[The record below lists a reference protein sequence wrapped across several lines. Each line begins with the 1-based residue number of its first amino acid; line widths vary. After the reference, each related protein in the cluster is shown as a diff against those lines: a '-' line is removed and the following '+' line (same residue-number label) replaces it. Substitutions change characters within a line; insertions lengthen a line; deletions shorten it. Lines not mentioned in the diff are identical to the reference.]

1 MNICFYTGKEVS
13 PLIGGTERITASVAN
28 GLTKFFGVKCFSIY
42 SVPLPDVIEKN
53 KFEGKFLLRDLRY
66 SRQELVGFMKQNN
79 IQVLINQGAFDLC
92 PFFRAVVDEVGAK
105 LVTVH
110 HFDPGYEEHFLTF
123 HSLLVQLRKKKN
135 PLKIIKKIFEILYFP
150 IKKKQYVKQVPITYK
165 QAYEYSDRLVLLSK
179 EFKQDFLAYGSIKS
193 GGDKIKVIPNTLSFD
208 SFYNIDDYS
217 KKEKVVLIVSRLD
230 EVQKRISLAL
240 RIWKQLNVA
249 GNYRDWKLLIVGHG
263 DYEKEYKFYV
273 KKHGMHNVYFEGTQ
287 KPQKYYERASIF
299 MLTSSHE
306 GWGLTL
312 TEAQQFG
319 CVPLAFDTYKSLR
332 DIIEDGKNGFILPDM
347 DLKGYAEKMQCL
359 MDSYEL
365 RRKMAAH
372 AIEDSKRFLPEK
384 VCEKWYNLLEDLH
397 TDVDI

>member
-1 MNICFYTGKEVS
+1 MDQLNQVGIKLKLF
-13 PLIGGTERITASVAN
+13 PIL
-28 GLTKFFGVKCFSIY
+28 
-42 SVPLPDVIEKN
+42 
-53 KFEGKFLLRDLRY
+53 FLL
-66 SRQELVGFMKQNN
+66 
-79 IQVLINQGAFDLC
+79 
-92 PFFRAVVDEVGAK
+92 
-105 LVTVH
+105 TV
-110 HFDPGYEEHFLTF
+110 
-123 HSLLVQLRKKKN
+123 
-135 PLKIIKKIFEILYFP
+135 
-150 IKKKQYVKQVPITYK
+150 
-165 QAYEYSDRLVLLSK
+165 
-179 EFKQDFLAYGSIKS
+179 
-193 GGDKIKVIPNTLSFD
+193 
-208 SFYNIDDYS
+208 FYNIDDYS

-240 RIWKQLNVA
+240 RIWKLLNVA
-249 GNYRDWKLLIVGHG
+249 GKYRDWKLFIVGHG

-273 KKHGMHNVYFEGTQ
+273 KKHGMDNVYFEGTQ

-332 DIIEDGKNGFILPDM
+332 DIIEDGTNGFILPDM

-384 VCEKWYNLLEDLH
+384 VCEKWFNLLEDLH